1 MSSRRTPRS
10 EIAKPGI
17 DLETGM
23 RGFLLTDDDS
33 FLAPYQIGK
42 PAIATEMA
50 RLAELVR
57 DNPVQIDRLKKIA
70 SLQAQWDEYAQDAI
84 GLRRRNLDY
93 QGLVRS
99 ERAKQLVDEIR
110 RELGNLIQLEDRVRQ
125 ERNDEARRTTIV
137 GVALSVLLTLT
148 LSGLL
153 AWSGRRELTRLS
165 GMYSGALAERTSQ
178 AEALLRQA

>member
-50 RLAELVR
+50 RLAELVL

-99 ERAKQLVDEIR
+99 ERGKQLVDEIR
-110 RELGNLIQLEDRVRQ
+110 RELGNFIQLEDRVRQ

-137 GVALSVLLTLT
+137 GVSLSVLLTLT

-153 AWSGRRELTRLS
+153 AWSGLRELTRLS
-165 GMYSGALAERTSQ
+165 GMYICALAERTSQ

>member
-1 MSSRRTPRS
+1 
-10 EIAKPGI
+10 
-17 DLETGM
+17 M

-50 RLAELVR
+50 RLAELVL

-93 QGLVRS
+93 QGWCAPS
-99 ERAKQLVDEIR
+99 AP
-110 RELGNLIQLEDRVRQ
+110 
-125 ERNDEARRTTIV
+125 
-137 GVALSVLLTLT
+137 S
-148 LSGLL
+148 S
-153 AWSGRRELTRLS
+153 SSTRYAAS
-165 GMYSGALAERTSQ
+165 SAT
-178 AEALLRQA
+178 